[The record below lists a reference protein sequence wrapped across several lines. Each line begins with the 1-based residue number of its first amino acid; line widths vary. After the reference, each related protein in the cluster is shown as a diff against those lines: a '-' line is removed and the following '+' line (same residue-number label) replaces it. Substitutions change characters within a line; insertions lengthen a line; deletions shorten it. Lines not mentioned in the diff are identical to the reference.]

1 MFGMQNKQEIQ
12 RLERDNKK
20 LRDQLENMESENAS
34 FKDLESKAKSELS
47 EQIQKNETRNELSK
61 LLLNSSS
68 LVDKIREQL
77 ATSSSTLINH
87 RDTFEAS
94 QDLFDQIMNLLALTI
109 TSTSTINQDTSRAAD
124 SVSNLKEVTT
134 GINQFVT
141 MIKGIS
147 DQTNLL
153 ALNAAI
159 EAARAGEQGRGFA
172 VVADEVRTLAQ
183 RSAEATNEISALI
196 DQVNQQVDDV
206 IVGIDNV
213 STISQ
218 DIDTNTA
225 SIESTANQIVRLSQG
240 MYSVINYSAAESFLQ
255 TVKMDHV
262 VWKMDIYKSLM
273 GLSGKTA
280 NDFADHKDCRLGKWF
295 YEGEGAKTY
304 SKNKNYIA
312 LEKPHAD
319 VHSMGI
325 SALKWM
331 EKGDS
336 GKVIEMLTGMERA
349 SEEVVTKLT
358 GIADSVASEII
369 SVEAEKAPMES
380 VPVQAVAENS

>member
-20 LRDQLENMESENAS
+20 LRDQLENMKSENES
-34 FKDLESKAKSELS
+34 FKGLESKAKNELS
-47 EQIQKNETRNELSK
+47 EEIHGNETRNELSK

-68 LVDKIREQL
+68 LMDKIREQL
-77 ATSSSTLINH
+77 ATSSSTLISH

-94 QDLFDQIMNLLALTI
+94 KDLFGEIMNLLALTI

-225 SIESTANQIVRLSQG
+225 SIESTANQIVHLSQG

-273 GLSGKTA
+273 GLADKSA
-280 NDFADHKDCRLGKWF
+280 ADFADHRGCRLGKWF

-325 SALKWM
+325 SALEWM

-349 SEEVVTKLT
+349 SEEVVAKLV
-358 GIADSVASEII
+358 GIAESVASEI
-369 SVEAEKAPMES
+369 VGVDAEKAPMES
-380 VPVQAVAENS
+380 DSAQSVAEE

>member
-12 RLERDNKK
+12 RLEIANKK
-20 LRDQLENMESENAS
+20 LHDQLGDLESENKTLKAS
-34 FKDLESKAKSELS
+34 QADTGRELS
-47 EQIQKNETRNELSK
+47 EEIQQHRARDELSK
-61 LLLNSSS
+61 LLLDSSS
-68 LVDKIREQL
+68 QVDTIREQL
-77 ATSSSTLINH
+77 ARSSTSLIGH
-87 RDTFEAS
+87 RDTFQAS
-94 QDLFDQIMNLLALTI
+94 QDLFDQIMNLLSLTI
-109 TSTSTINQDTSRAAD
+109 TSTSTINRDTSQAAD

-213 STISQ
+213 SSISQ
-218 DIDTNTA
+218 EIDTNTS
-225 SIESTANQIVRLSQG
+225 SIESTANQIVGLSQG
-240 MYSVINYSAAESFLQ
+240 MYSVIDYSTAESFLQ

-262 VWKMDIYKSLM
+262 VWKMEIYKSLM
-273 GLSGKTA
+273 GLSGKTG
-280 NDFADHKDCRLGKWF
+280 NDFADHRDCRLGKWF
-295 YEGEGAKTY
+295 YEGEGAEKY
-304 SKNKNYIA
+304 SKDKDFIA

-319 VHSMGI
+319 VHSMGL
-325 SALKWM
+325 SALEWM
-331 EKGDS
+331 EKGDND
-336 GKVIEMLTGMERA
+336 KVIEMLKGMERA
-349 SEEVVTKLT
+349 SEEVVELLT
-358 GIADSVASEII
+358 GIANSVASDIV
-369 SVEAEKAPMES
+369 SVNIKKTGAESTPAQVVE
-380 VPVQAVAENS
+380 EE

>member
-12 RLERDNKK
+12 KLERDNKT
-20 LRDQLENMESENAS
+20 LRGQLANLESENES
-34 FKDLESKAKSELS
+34 LKDSQAQATGKLS
-47 EQIQKNETRNELSK
+47 EEIQQHKTRDELAK
-61 LLLNSSS
+61 LLLGSSS
-68 LVDKIREQL
+68 LVDQIREQL
-77 ATSSSTLINH
+77 ASASTAMMDH
-87 RDTFEAS
+87 RDNFQAS
-94 QDLFDQIMNLLALTI
+94 QDLFDQIMKLISQTI
-109 TSTSTINQDTSRAAD
+109 TSTSTINRDTSQAAD

-213 STISQ
+213 SNISQ
-218 DIDTNTA
+218 KIDTNTS
-225 SIESTANQIVRLSQG
+225 SIENTANQIVSLSQG
-240 MYSVINYSAAESFLQ
+240 MYSVIDYSTAESFLQ

-262 VWKMDIYKSLM
+262 VWKMEVYKSLL
-273 GLSGKTA
+273 GLSNKTA
-280 NDFADHKDCRLGKWF
+280 EDFANHKDCRLGKWF
-295 YEGEGAKTY
+295 YEGEGAEKY
-304 SKNKNYIA
+304 SKNKSFIA

-319 VHSMGI
+319 VHNMGL
-325 SALKWM
+325 SAIEWM
-331 EKGDS
+331 GKGDN
-336 GKVIEMLTGMERA
+336 GKVIEMLTAMERA
-349 SEEVVTKLT
+349 SEEVVAMLT
-358 GIADSVASEII
+358 AISDSVANDIVSFETEQ
-369 SVEAEKAPMES
+369 S
-380 VPVQAVAENS
+380 PVQAEAAQ